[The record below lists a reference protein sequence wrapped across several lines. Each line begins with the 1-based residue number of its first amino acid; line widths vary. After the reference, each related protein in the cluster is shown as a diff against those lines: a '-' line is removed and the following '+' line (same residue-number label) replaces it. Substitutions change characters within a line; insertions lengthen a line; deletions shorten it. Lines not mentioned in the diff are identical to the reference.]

1 MKKSTE
7 SKGSNTQRSQRI
19 LSLHKAS
26 NKTISFNIPDNIPGK
41 NLDESL
47 LKAIEVVSKRTER
60 SESMQSISKRNSRCF
75 PTFRDLAKKSHP
87 YKKLNKANSL
97 MNIESQRLE
106 TDRKKSSC
114 VEFTPSKLD
123 KATKNTS
130 CAKGKSSLTS
140 MSPIATFLFSSFN
153 STSIWMYFVKFQ
165 SHSDGYSHQ
174 GQEMI

>member
-60 SESMQSISKRNSRCF
+60 SESLQSISKRNSRCF

-87 YKKLNKANSL
+87 YKKLNKTNSL
-97 MNIESQRLE
+97 MNIERQKLD
-106 TDRKKSSC
+106 TDKEKSSC

-130 CAKGKSSLTS
+130 CTKSKTFINFYITNCNLSFLILKQYFYVDVFCEV
-140 MSPIATFLFSSFN
+140 PISFE
-153 STSIWMYFVKFQ
+153 WV
-165 SHSDGYSHQ
+165 
-174 GQEMI
+174 